1 MAFGPLD
8 YLMSR
13 LNGRIFNARGE
24 PVDNFG
30 PYSYNIHRS
39 VLAFIHLDTMPS
51 IFKITIN

>member
-13 LNGRIFNARGE
+13 LNGRILNARGE